1 MIYLDNAATSFPKP
15 REVVEEVRR
24 CLTRYG
30 GNPGRGSHTL
40 ALHAAEKVFEC
51 RMLAAET
58 FGVEDPARVFF
69 TMNTTHG
76 LGTVIKGTLRQGDH
90 VLISDLE
97 HNAVWRPIHRLAAE
111 GKITYDVFPSMTG
124 QERQSPTRICA
135 AIARLCRPE
144 TRMLIA
150 TAASNLCA
158 ATLPIAEIGAFC
170 HRHGILFVVD
180 GAQAAGHMPI
190 AVDSLAL
197 DALCVPGHKGLLGP
211 TGCGMVILG
220 QDFLP
225 EPLTEGGNGV
235 DSLRGDMPDF
245 SPERYEAGTL
255 PVAAIAGLCEGL
267 RWLSHTGLAA
277 VAEHEKSLYRRA
289 REIVGNLPDYEMYAP
304 MYEGATLLFN
314 LRGVPSE
321 RLTAYLND
329 RGICT
334 RGGYHCSALGHR
346 MLGTPDGG
354 AVRVSVG
361 PFNTMAQMELLG
373 SALSEAACELGHPTK

>member
-15 REVVEEVRR
+15 REVIEEVRR
-24 CLTRYG
+24 AMTRYG
-30 GNPGRGSHTL
+30 GNPGRGSHEP
-40 ALHAAEKVFEC
+40 ARQAAEKVFAC
-51 RMLAAET
+51 RSLAAEL

-76 LGTVIKGTLRQGDH
+76 LNTVIKGTLRKGDH

-97 HNAVWRPIHRLAAE
+97 HNAVWRPIHRLAVE
-111 GKITYDVFPSMTG
+111 GKITYDIFPTLTG
-124 QERQSPTRICA
+124 EARQNPTRICA

-150 TAASNLCA
+150 TAASNLCS

-170 HRHGILFVVD
+170 HRHGIFFVVD
-180 GAQAAGHMPI
+180 GAQAAGHIPI

-235 DSLRGDMPDF
+235 DSLEGDM
-245 SPERYEAGTL
+245 SETLPERYEAGTL

-267 RWLSHTGLAA
+267 RWISHTGIEAI
-277 VAEHEKSLYRRA
+277 AEYERSLYRRA
-289 REIVGNLPDYEMYAP
+289 REIVGNISGYDIYAP
-304 MYEGATLLFN
+304 DYEGATLLFN
-314 LRGVPSE
+314 RRGMPSE
-321 RLTAYLND
+321 HLAAALNEK
-329 RGICT
+329 GICT
-334 RGGYHCSALGHR
+334 RAGYHCSALGHR
-346 MLGTPDGG
+346 TLGTPEGG

-361 PFNTMAQMELLG
+361 PFNTLSQIEALGLALREIVME
-373 SALSEAACELGHPTK
+373 ANE